1 MTNNKPYEIIADTRK
16 MTHEEW
22 LKMRY
27 SGLGG
32 SDAAVATGL
41 SRWKTPFQLWSEK
54 TNRIQ
59 PTKAGESAYW
69 GSVMEPILRQEFAK
83 RSGFKVKEIHAFF
96 RSVNHPY
103 MLANIDGCVDLGNG
117 QYALLEIKT
126 AGAYA
131 VQDWADGLPVEYFLQ
146 IQHYLYVTGL
156 ETAFVAVL
164 LGGNKFEN
172 KQIDRDNDTI
182 GNIVKLEGEFWS
194 YVTKDVPPPIQAKDS
209 DFLGTI
215 YPKSEAKITTLP
227 PEAADW
233 IKDYN
238 AAVAVMAEA
247 KTSKEEAEAKFKA
260 ELKDADTAIIGNTK
274 ISWKSSTTNRLSSDK
289 VKILLT
295 EEQLKSCTT
304 TTSSRR
310 FTVSTVKAKK
320 Q

>member
-1 MTNNKPYEIIADTRK
+1 MTNKPYEIIADTRK

-83 RSGFKVKEIHAFF
+83 RSGYKVKEIHAFF
-96 RSVNHPY
+96 KSVAHPY
-103 MLANIDGCVDLGNG
+103 MLANIDGCVDLANG

>member
-1 MTNNKPYEIIADTRK
+1 MTNKPYEIIADTRK

-83 RSGFKVKEIHAFF
+83 RSGYAVNEIHAFF
-96 RSVNHPY
+96 RSVQHPY

>member
-83 RSGFKVKEIHAFF
+83 RSGYTVKEIHAFF
-96 RSVNHPY
+96 KSVAHPY
-103 MLANIDGCVDLGNG
+103 MLANIDGCVDMSNG

-146 IQHYLYVTGL
+146 IQHYLAVTGL
-156 ETAFVAVL
+156 QSAYVAVL
-164 LGGNKFEN
+164 LGGNKFEYQ
-172 KQIDRDNDTI
+172 QIARDEDTI
-182 GNIVKLEGEFWS
+182 GNIIKLEGEFWN
-194 YVTKDVPPPIQAKDS
+194 YIKRDVPPPVQAKDS
-209 DFLGTI
+209 DFLSAI
-215 YPKSEAKITTLP
+215 YPKSEAKVTTLP
-227 PEAADW
+227 HEAADW

-247 KTSKEEAEAKFKA
+247 KESKEEAEAKFKA
-260 ELKDADTAIIGNTK
+260 ALKDADTAIIGNTK
-274 ISWKSSTTNRLSSDK
+274 ISWKSSTTNRLSADK
-289 VKILLT
+289 VKSLLT

-310 FTVSTVKAKK
+310 FTVSAVKTKK

>member
-1 MTNNKPYEIIADTRK
+1 MTNKPYEIIADTRK

-83 RSGFKVKEIHAFF
+83 RSGYAVNEIHAFF
-96 RSVNHPY
+96 RSVQHPY
-103 MLANIDGCVDLGNG
+103 MLANIDGCVDMGNG

-146 IQHYLYVTGL
+146 IQHYLAVTGL
-156 ETAFVAVL
+156 QTAYVAVL
-164 LGGNKFEN
+164 LGGNKFDYQ
-172 KQIDRDNDTI
+172 QIARDEDTI
-182 GNIVKLEGEFWS
+182 GNIIKLEGEFWN
-194 YVTKDVPPPIQAKDS
+194 YIKRDVPPPVQAKDS
-209 DFLGTI
+209 DFLSAI
-215 YPKSEAKITTLP
+215 YPKSEAKVTTLP

-247 KTSKEEAEAKFKA
+247 KESKEEAEAKFKA
-260 ELKDADTAIIGNTK
+260 ALKDADTAIIGDAKVT
-274 ISWKSSTTNRLSSDK
+274 WKSSTTNRLSSDK
-289 VKILLT
+289 VKSLLT
-295 EEQLKSCTT
+295 VEQIKSCTT

-310 FTVSTVKAKK
+310 FTVSAIKAKK